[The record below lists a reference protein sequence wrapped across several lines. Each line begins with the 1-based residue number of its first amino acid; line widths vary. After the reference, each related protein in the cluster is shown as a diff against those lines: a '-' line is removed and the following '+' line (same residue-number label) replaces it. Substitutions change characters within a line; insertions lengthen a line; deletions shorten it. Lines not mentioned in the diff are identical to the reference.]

1 MEDIYSVKE
10 RYYQLIPPLSFL
22 FSPAIKN
29 KIKATLKVQQ
39 IINIFYVGNKSE
51 KAKLSKCRNNNSNH
65 EGVNSISVKYFSWF
79 FLFWRIVDSFG
90 S

>member
-1 MEDIYSVKE
+1 MGNWKLNSKVFKGKVGIVKALNVEDIYSMKE

-22 FSPAIKN
+22 FSLAIKN

-51 KAKLSKCRNNNSNH
+51 KSEAIKMSK
-65 EGVNSISVKYFSWF
+65 
-79 FLFWRIVDSFG
+79 
-90 S
+90 